1 MAGSSPAMTQW
12 MAGSSPAMTHRYVG
26 LAFAEHALE
35 NNMAFPPVHDPA
47 YGLSAEALEYARQ
60 RYEETEDSQRSIA
73 EDIGKSRGTL
83 DRIAKAQGWKLRK
96 DQPPRGLPEAL
107 KLRIAATEADE
118 GKPSEAPKADN
129 LAGPDEGKPSEAP
142 KADNA
147 AAPDAPPPDGS
158 VAERLEAALETEL
171 RKVENLRADLGRPT
185 QRTQQSDRIARTL
198 ATLTETLFRV
208 RRLREPGNING
219 SNDDDLPADADG
231 FRLALAHRIEAFV
244 RSRTDASVSEGDQ
257 PADGEP
263 PAS

>member
-1 MAGSSPAMTQW
+1 
-12 MAGSSPAMTHRYVG
+12 
-26 LAFAEHALE
+26 
-35 NNMAFPPVHDPA
+35 MAFPPTHDPA

-96 DQPPRGLPEAL
+96 DQPPRGLSEAV

-118 GKPSEAPKADN
+118 GKPSEPPEAD
-129 LAGPDEGKPSEAP
+129 A
-142 KADNA
+142 A
-147 AAPDAPPPDGS
+147 AAPDAARPGS
-158 VAERLEAALETEL
+158 VAERLEAALEREL
-171 RKVENLRADLGRPT
+171 RKVENLRADLGRPEK
-185 QRTQQSDRIARTL
+185 RTQQSDRIARTL

-219 SNDDDLPADADG
+219 SNDDDLPGDADG
-231 FRLALAHRIEAFV
+231 FRLALAHRIEVFV
-244 RSRTDASVSEGDQ
+244 RSRTDAGVSERDQ

>member
-1 MAGSSPAMTQW
+1 MT
-12 MAGSSPAMTHRYVG
+12 
-26 LAFAEHALE
+26 
-35 NNMAFPPVHDPA
+35 FPPVHDPA

-83 DRIAKAQGWKLRK
+83 DRIAKAQGWTLRK
-96 DQPPRGLPEAL
+96 DQPPRGLSAAV

-118 GKPSEAPKADN
+118 GKRSEAPNAD
-129 LAGPDEGKPSEAP
+129 D
-142 KADNA
+142 A
-147 AAPDAPPPDGS
+147 AAPDAAPGAGS
-158 VAERLEAALETEL
+158 VAERLEAALEREL
-171 RKVENLRADLGRPT
+171 RKVENLRADLGRPEK
-185 QRTQQSDRIARTL
+185 RTQQSDRIARTL

-231 FRLALAHRIEAFV
+231 FRLALAHRIEVFV
-244 RSRTDASVSEGDQ
+244 RSRADRSVSEGGDK

-263 PAS
+263 AAS

>member
-1 MAGSSPAMTQW
+1 
-12 MAGSSPAMTHRYVG
+12 MTHRCVG

-35 NNMAFPPVHDPA
+35 NNMPFPSVHDPA

-96 DQPPRGLPEAL
+96 DQPPRGLPEAV

-118 GKPSEAPKADN
+118 GKPSEAPKAD
-129 LAGPDEGKPSEAP
+129 A
-142 KADNA
+142 A
-147 AAPDAPPPDGS
+147 AAPDDAPGPGS
-158 VAERLEAALETEL
+158 VAERLEAALEREL
-171 RKVENLRADLGRPT
+171 RKVENLRADLGRPEK
-185 QRTQQSDRIARTL
+185 RTQQSDRIARTL

-219 SNDDDLPADADG
+219 TNDDDLPSDADG
-231 FRLALAHRIEAFV
+231 FRLALAHRIDVFV
-244 RSRTDASVSEGDQ
+244 RSRTDGSVSERDQ

>member
-1 MAGSSPAMTQW
+1 VLLQQ
-12 MAGSSPAMTHRYVG
+12 R
-26 LAFAEHALE
+26 ALE
-35 NNMAFPPVHDPA
+35 KNMAFPPVHDPS

-73 EDIGKSRGTL
+73 EDVGKSRGTL

-96 DQPPRGLPEAL
+96 DQPPRGLSEAL
-107 KLRIAATEADE
+107 KLQIAATEADE

-129 LAGPDEGKPSEAP
+129 VIGPD
-142 KADNA
+142 
-147 AAPDAPPPDGS
+147 AAPVAGS
-158 VAERLEAALETEL
+158 VATRLEAALEREL
-171 RKVENLRADLGRPT
+171 RKVENLRADLGRPA

-208 RRLREPGNING
+208 RRLREPGNISA
-219 SNDDDLPADADG
+219 SNDDDLPSDADG

-244 RSRTDASVSEGDQ
+244 RSRIDASVSERDQ

-263 PAS
+263 AAS

>member
-1 MAGSSPAMTQW
+1 
-12 MAGSSPAMTHRYVG
+12 
-26 LAFAEHALE
+26 
-35 NNMAFPPVHDPA
+35 MAFPPVHDPA

-96 DQPPRGLPEAL
+96 DQPPRGLSEAV

-118 GKPSEAPKADN
+118 AKPSEVPKAD
-129 LAGPDEGKPSEAP
+129 SVV
-142 KADNA
+142 
-147 AAPDAPPPDGS
+147 DATPVAGS
-158 VAERLEAALETEL
+158 VAERLEAALEREL
-171 RKVENLRADLGRPT
+171 RKVENLRADLGRPEK
-185 QRTQQSDRIARTL
+185 RTQQSDRIARTL

-219 SNDDDLPADADG
+219 SNDDDLPSDADG
-231 FRLALAHRIEAFV
+231 FRLALAHRIEVFV
-244 RSRTDASVSEGDQ
+244 RSRTDAGVPERDQ

-263 PAS
+263 AAS

>member
-1 MAGSSPAMTQW
+1 MRGLDRASIIFARLVQEGW
-12 MAGSSPAMTHRYVG
+12 MAGSSPAMTHRCVG
-26 LAFAEHALE
+26 LVFAERALE
-35 NNMAFPPVHDPA
+35 KNMACPPVHDPA

-96 DQPPRGLPEAL
+96 DQPPRGLSEAL

-118 GKPSEAPKADN
+118 GKPSEAPKAD
-129 LAGPDEGKPSEAP
+129 LVAVPD
-142 KADNA
+142 
-147 AAPDAPPPDGS
+147 AAPAGGS
-158 VAERLEAALETEL
+158 VAERLEAALEREL

-219 SNDDDLPADADG
+219 SNDDDLPSDADG
-231 FRLALAHRIEAFV
+231 FRLALAHRIDVFV
-244 RSRTDASVSEGDQ
+244 RSRIDASVSQRDK